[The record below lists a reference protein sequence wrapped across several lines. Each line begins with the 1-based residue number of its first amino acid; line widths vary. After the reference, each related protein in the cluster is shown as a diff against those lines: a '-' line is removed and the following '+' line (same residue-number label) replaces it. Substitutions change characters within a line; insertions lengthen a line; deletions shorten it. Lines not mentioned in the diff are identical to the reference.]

1 MHRIPAPHL
10 RWDLPPD
17 DRRLDGA
24 DVHVW
29 AASLDV
35 PNETLSSYEQT
46 LSSDERSRAEQFK
59 FDCHRKRFIAGR
71 GILRAILSSYE
82 GVEPIELKLDHSPLG
97 KPLLAGFPENC
108 MLHFNLAHSS
118 NLLLI
123 AITRVCAIGIDV
135 EWIQSVTDIENVAR
149 DFFSADEA
157 QGVMALP
164 EEERVL
170 AFYEVFVRKEAYL
183 KATGAGLSN
192 VITQIEVS
200 FLPDEPTRILSI
212 YGDTQAAACWTL
224 MELAPASGFTGAV
237 AAEAKNLRFLLWQWS
252 H

>member
-1 MHRIPAPHL
+1 MYGIPAPHL

-35 PNETLSSYEQT
+35 PNEKLSSYEQT
-46 LSSDERSRAEQFK
+46 LSSDERSRAAQFK
-59 FDCHRKRFIAGR
+59 FDHHRKRFITGR
-71 GILRAILSSYE
+71 GILREILSSYVE
-82 GVEPIELKLDHSPLG
+82 VEPVQLKLYHSALG
-97 KPLLAGFPENC
+97 KPSLAGLPENC
-108 MLHFNLAHSS
+108 MLQFNLAHSS

-135 EWIQSVTDIENVAR
+135 EWIQSITDIETVGR
-149 DFFSADEA
+149 HFFSADEA
-157 QGVMALP
+157 QRLMALP
-164 EEERVL
+164 EDERVL
-170 AFYEVFVRKEAYL
+170 AFYKVFVRKEAYL
-183 KATGAGLSN
+183 KATGAGLSD
-192 VITQIEVS
+192 IMRQIEVS
-200 FLPDEPTRILSI
+200 YLPHEPTRIVSI
-212 YGDTQAAACWTL
+212 CGGTQAAARWTL